1 MEAVSVALIAAVGTI
16 LAALVQSM
24 RKENRDDH
32 AIVADSLDRIETKLD
47 KHIDDHLT
55 GNLD

>member
-24 RKENRDDH
+24 RRENRDDH

>member
-1 MEAVSVALIAAVGTI
+1 MMEAVIVAVIAAVGGI

-32 AIVADSLDRIETKLD
+32 AIVADSLNRIETKID
-47 KHIDDHLT
+47 GHINDHAK
-55 GNLD
+55 GNV